1 MKLLAL
7 GIVSTLSLAVPA
19 AAGASQWDIDPAHS
33 TAEFAVRHM
42 MVSTVKGQF
51 GKMTGSVNLDDKD
64 PTKSQ
69 VDITIDAST
78 IDTHEPK
85 RDGHLKSPDFFDVAK
100 YPTITFRSTKIAKG
114 SKGKYKVTGDLNMHG
129 VTRSVVLDVEGPTG
143 PVKNMMGQ
151 MTRGAVATGKF
162 NRKDWGLNWN
172 KPMEQAGGVLV
183 GDEVKIEI
191 NAELTERASAEAAA
205 GGTPPAPPAADEVK
219 AETKPAKHATKP
231 AAADDKKAEPKA
243 AKK

>member
-7 GIVSTLSLAVPA
+7 GIVSTLSLAVPV

-33 TAEFAVRHM
+33 TAEFAVKHM

-64 PTKSQ
+64 VAKSQ

-78 IDTHEPK
+78 IDTREPK

-114 SKGKYKVTGDLNMHG
+114 AKGKYKVTGDLNMHG

-143 PVKNMMGQ
+143 PIKNMMGQ
-151 MTRGAVATGKF
+151 MTRGVVATGKI

-172 KPMEQAGGVLV
+172 KPLEQAGGVLV

-191 NAELTERASAEAAA
+191 NAELIERAPAEAAA
-205 GGTPPAPPAADEVK
+205 GGTPPAAPAAAEVK

-231 AAADDKKAEPKA
+231 AAADDTKAETKP